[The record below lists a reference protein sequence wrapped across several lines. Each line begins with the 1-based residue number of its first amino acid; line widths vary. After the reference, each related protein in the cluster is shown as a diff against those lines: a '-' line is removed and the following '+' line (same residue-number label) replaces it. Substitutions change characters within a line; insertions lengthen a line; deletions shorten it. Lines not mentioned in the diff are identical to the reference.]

1 MRVSR
6 KVKIRKKSKTLR
18 RKFVKSKQ
26 IQENKSKKSEESE
39 REMRVSSCGGHAV
52 SAEGGQSSCSNP
64 VKLRLKKKEKTMT
77 TRPSALGMSD
87 PVMESLEILGTP
99 DFSNL

>member
-39 REMRVSSCGGHAV
+39 REMRVSPCGDHHTV
-52 SAEGGQSSCSNP
+52 WTEKS
-64 VKLRLKKKEKTMT
+64 KKSKSKE
-77 TRPSALGMSD
+77 
-87 PVMESLEILGTP
+87 EIH
-99 DFSNL
+99 